1 MKVKELIE
9 VIIPEQR
16 LGICF
21 LNEKGNFIS
30 YNDVLDKEVA
40 KIFTQIA
47 TYPKGINT
55 TEMVLKT
62 NIYVKD

>member
-1 MKVKELIE
+1 MKTKELLE
-9 VIIPEQR
+9 VITPEQR

-40 KIFTQIA
+40 KILTQIA

>member
-40 KIFTQIA
+40 KILTQIA

-55 TEMVLKT
+55 TEMILKT